1 MNEARNYTVYIN
13 MCDGDNHTIHVEHT
27 ISGTPENMA
36 QRMLNEMINS
46 NSFIR
51 IGTRIFNKKQIS
63 TIRVAVA

>member
-1 MNEARNYTVYIN
+1 MNESRNYTVYIN
-13 MCDGDNHTIHVEHT
+13 MRDGDSHTIHVERT

-36 QRMLNEMINS
+36 QLMLNEMINS

-63 TIRVAVA
+63 TIYVVVA